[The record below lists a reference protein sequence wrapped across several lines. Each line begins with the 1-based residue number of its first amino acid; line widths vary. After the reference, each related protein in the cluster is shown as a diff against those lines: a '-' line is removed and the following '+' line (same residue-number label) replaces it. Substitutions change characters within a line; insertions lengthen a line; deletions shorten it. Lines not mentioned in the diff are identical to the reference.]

1 MFFISI
7 PSSSNMVSL
16 KTSFLLIMVKARNL
30 VDFSLEP
37 VETEKQWDDIIKE
50 LKENSSNREFF
61 VQQKSLLKIKEI

>member
-1 MFFISI
+1 
-7 PSSSNMVSL
+7 
-16 KTSFLLIMVKARNL
+16 MVKARNL

-61 VQQKSLLKIKEI
+61 VQQKSLLKMKEI